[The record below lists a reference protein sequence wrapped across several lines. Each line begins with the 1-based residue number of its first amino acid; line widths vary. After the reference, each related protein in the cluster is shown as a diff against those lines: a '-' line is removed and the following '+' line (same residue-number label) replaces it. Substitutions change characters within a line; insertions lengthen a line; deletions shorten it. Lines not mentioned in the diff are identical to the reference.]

1 MLKKKG
7 EELGVEEF
15 IEAMKT
21 IIMEL
26 EKKRMIEEQLREIE
40 EKKHS
45 LQALYEDGLNTLEGE
60 LKKIR
65 KDYKICIWRR
75 EREREKDSGF

>member
-1 MLKKKG
+1 MMLKKKEG
-7 EELGVEEF
+7 ELGIEEF

-26 EKKRMIEEQLREIE
+26 EKKRMIEEQLQEIE

-45 LQALYEDGLNTLEGE
+45 LQALYEDGLSTLEGE

-65 KDYKICIWRR
+65 RDYKICIWRK
-75 EREREKDSGF
+75 EREKDSGP

>member
-1 MLKKKG
+1 MLKKSEG
-7 EELGVEEF
+7 ELGIEEF
-15 IEAMKT
+15 VGAMKI

-45 LQALYEDGLNTLEGE
+45 LQALYEDGLDTLDDE

-75 EREREKDSGF
+75 EREKDSDS